1 VAETAA
7 SFTSG
12 GSFARPRTPS
22 RRTRAQNGRVLRLH
36 ASLDARREPAFASL
50 LRELDGVRRVVR
62 HPDESC
68 EDEQTVFVADVEPS
82 GADELITAIEDM
94 GISVDDYVLTRVD
107 VVAPQR
113 LHLTGHRAVDGLAW
127 VEVMGAAR
135 ANSWPLARYL
145 ALINVAAVI
154 AAVGVIIS
162 SPILIVG
169 AMAVSPDLL
178 PICATCVGI
187 VAGRRKL
194 ALRSFATLTLGL
206 GLVVVTAAIV
216 AFFLKVTG
224 ILPDG
229 FQVEQSSLN
238 TLAHLDYSTV
248 LVAAAA
254 GIAAMLSFESGAAAA
269 VGVAI
274 SVTTIPASA
283 YLGVAIGG
291 GGIDKAGGAVLVL
304 AVNVALLI
312 ATGSLTLLV
321 QRVLPNRSGA
331 PV

>member
-1 VAETAA
+1 M
-7 SFTSG
+7 
-12 GSFARPRTPS
+12 
-22 RRTRAQNGRVLRLH
+22 LRLH
-36 ASLDARREPAFASL
+36 ASLDARREPRFASL
-50 LRELDGVRRVVR
+50 LRELEGVRRVVS

-68 EDEQTVFVADVEPS
+68 DVGQTVFVADVEPAA
-82 GADELITAIEDM
+82 ADELVAAIEGM
-94 GISVDDYVLTRVD
+94 GIAVDDYVLTRVD

-113 LHLTGHRAVDGLAW
+113 LHLTGHRAIDGLAW
-127 VEVMGAAR
+127 VEVMGQAR
-135 ANSWPLARYL
+135 ANSWPLARYI

-154 AAVGVIIS
+154 AALGVIVS
-162 SPILIVG
+162 SSILIVG

-187 VAGRRKL
+187 VAGRRQL
-194 ALRSFATLTLGL
+194 ALRSFATLTLGMT
-206 GLVVVTAAIV
+206 LVVVTAALLSLLCKW
-216 AFFLKVTG
+216 AG
-224 ILPDG
+224 WLPDG
-229 FQVEQSSLN
+229 FQVEQSSLH
-238 TLAHLDYSTV
+238 TLAHVDYSTV

-291 GGIDKAGGAVLVL
+291 GGIDKALGALAVLG
-304 AVNVALLI
+304 VNIALLI
-312 ATGSLTLLV
+312 LTGSLTLLV
-321 QRVLPNRSGA
+321 QRALPNRSGA

>member
-1 VAETAA
+1 M
-7 SFTSG
+7 
-12 GSFARPRTPS
+12 
-22 RRTRAQNGRVLRLH
+22 LRLH
-36 ASLDARREPAFASL
+36 ASLDERREPAFAAL
-50 LRELDGVRRVVR
+50 LRELDGVRRVVS

-68 EDEQTVFVADVEPS
+68 EETKTVFVADVEPAA
-82 GADELITAIEDM
+82 ADELVEAIEAM
-94 GISVDDYVLTRVD
+94 GIGVDDYVLTRVD

-113 LHLTGHRAVDGLAW
+113 LHLTGHRAIDGLAW

-135 ANSWPLARYL
+135 ANSWPLARYI

-154 AAVGVIIS
+154 AAVGVIVS
-162 SPILIVG
+162 NGILIVG

-178 PICATCVGI
+178 PICATCVGL
-187 VAGRRKL
+187 VAGRRQTG
-194 ALRSFATLTLGL
+194 AARVRDADPRAWCWSSA
-206 GLVVVTAAIV
+206 TAAILS
-216 AFFLKVTG
+216 ALLKWTG

-229 FQVEQSSLN
+229 FQVEHSSLH

-291 GGIDKAGGAVLVL
+291 GGIDEASGALAVL

-321 QRVLPNRSGA
+321 QRILPNRSGA

>member
-1 VAETAA
+1 M
-7 SFTSG
+7 
-12 GSFARPRTPS
+12 
-22 RRTRAQNGRVLRLH
+22 LRLH
-36 ASLDARREPAFASL
+36 ASIDTRREPGFATL
-50 LRELDGVRRVVR
+50 LRELGGVRRVVR
-62 HPDESC
+62 KPDESAAQG
-68 EDEQTVFVADVEPS
+68 QTVFVADVEPAA
-82 GADELITAIEDM
+82 ADRLVAAIEEM
-94 GISVDDYVLTRVD
+94 GIAADDYLLTRVE

-113 LHLTGHRAVDGLAW
+113 RHLTGRRGIDGFAW
-127 VEVMGAAR
+127 VEVMGQAR
-135 ANSWPLARYL
+135 ANSRPLARYL

-154 AAVGVIIS
+154 AALGVIIS
-162 SPILIVG
+162 NGILIVG

-178 PICATCVGI
+178 PICATCVGL
-187 VAGRRKL
+187 VGGRRGL
-194 ALRSFATLTLGL
+194 AARAFATLIIGMV
-206 GLVVVTAAIV
+206 LVVVTAAV
-216 AFFLKVTG
+216 LAALLKWTG
-224 ILPDG
+224 FLPDG
-229 FQVEQSSLN
+229 FQVEHSSLH

-291 GGIDKAGGAVLVL
+291 GGIDKASGAVAVL
-304 AVNVALLI
+304 AVNIALLI

-321 QRVLPNRSGA
+321 QRILPNRSGA

>member
-1 VAETAA
+1 M
-7 SFTSG
+7 
-12 GSFARPRTPS
+12 
-22 RRTRAQNGRVLRLH
+22 LRLH
-36 ASLDARREPAFASL
+36 ASLDARREPRFASL
-50 LRELDGVRRVVR
+50 LRELEGVRRVVS

-68 EDEQTVFVADVEPS
+68 EAGKTVFVADIEPS
-82 GADELITAIEDM
+82 AADELVAAIEEI
-94 GISVDDYVLTRVD
+94 GIEVDDYVLTRVD

-113 LHLTGHRAVDGLAW
+113 LHLTGHRAIDGLAW
-127 VEVMGAAR
+127 VEVMGQAR
-135 ANSWPLARYL
+135 ANSWPLARYI

-154 AAVGVIIS
+154 AALGVIVS
-162 SPILIVG
+162 SSILIVG

-187 VAGRRKL
+187 VAGRRQL
-194 ALRSFATLTLGL
+194 ALRSFATLTLGMT
-206 GLVVVTAAIV
+206 LVVVTAALLSLLCKW
-216 AFFLKVTG
+216 AG
-224 ILPDG
+224 WLPDG
-229 FQVEQSSLN
+229 FQVEQSSLH
-238 TLAHLDYSTV
+238 THAHVDYSTV

-291 GGIDKAGGAVLVL
+291 GGIDKALGALAVL
-304 AVNVALLI
+304 AVNIALLI
-312 ATGSLTLLV
+312 LTGSLTLLV